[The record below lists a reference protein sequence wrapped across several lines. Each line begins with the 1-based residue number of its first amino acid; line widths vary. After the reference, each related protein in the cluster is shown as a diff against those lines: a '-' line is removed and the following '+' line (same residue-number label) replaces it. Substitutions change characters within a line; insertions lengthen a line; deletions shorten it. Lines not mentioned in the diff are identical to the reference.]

1 MVPIASRGLTTVGF
15 RRDIKFFL
23 AALVGFLAAVIV
35 VLLVVLQTFAARAET
50 EVRNRWDVVSREAAG
65 TIERIGA
72 TDHGSI
78 ETALIYIRGHYGLAA
93 ADVKLPDGSVVRS
106 GATEGDLERVSRR
119 AGTTELTVYFDAAE
133 IRGHRRTF
141 YAIAAISLLAAVL
154 GTILLLLYLP
164 RITAPIEAMLGD
176 AKKLDGDDAEEP
188 HDEAAYLIDTF
199 RRSIETLQR
208 QEAELKVLHEQEKTR
223 ADELQRVSATLTRSL
238 TSGFLALDPAGT
250 IRDLNAA
257 GREILGF
264 AADAPLAGQT
274 LDAFGKR
281 PFRGVM
287 EEAFAKRS
295 AVSRVEVEE
304 MGGDASRVVGVT
316 TVPLFDDAGAFAGM
330 LALFADLTPVRELE
344 ARVRDMQTLAGL
356 GEMAAGIAHE
366 FRNSLSTILGY
377 LRMAR
382 KQPLDD
388 SVAAKLASAEEEAAQ
403 LNAAVEALL
412 HFARPMRL
420 DLHAFDLHETTESVV
435 ERLRRAS
442 PDVSIEVRGAPAG
455 IEGDRQ
461 LVARLLENV
470 LRNAIDA
477 VRAKGAGG
485 VRVSVT
491 PGSVATVMVE
501 DDGIGL
507 DPADAPR
514 YFLPFQSDKPGGFGI
529 GLALARKIV
538 LLHGG
543 TMRLTGKPGEG
554 ATVVVELP
562 EHPPASELR

>member
-1 MVPIASRGLTTVGF
+1 MVPIATRPLTTVGF

-23 AALVGFLAAVIV
+23 AALVGFLAVVIV
-35 VLLVVLQTFAARAET
+35 FLLLVLQTFVARAES
-50 EVRNRWDVVSREAAG
+50 EVRDRWELVAREAGDAIG
-65 TIERIGA
+65 RIGA
-72 TDHGSI
+72 TDPGSI
-78 ETALIYIRGHYGLAA
+78 EAALIYLRGHYDLAA
-93 ADVKLPDGSVVRS
+93 AEARLPGGAIVRS
-106 GATEGDLERVSRR
+106 GATVGDLERVTRR
-119 AGTTELTVYFDAAE
+119 AGTMELSLYFDAAQL
-133 IRGHRRTF
+133 RGHRRTF
-141 YAIAAISLLAAVL
+141 YAIAAISLAAAFL
-154 GTILLLLYLP
+154 GTLLLLLYLP

-176 AKKLDGDDAEEP
+176 ARKLDGNEGDAP

-208 QEAELKVLHEQEKTR
+208 QEAELKILHEQEKMR
-223 ADELQRVSATLTRSL
+223 ADDLQRVSATLTRSL

-250 IRDLNAA
+250 IRDINLA
-257 GREILGF
+257 GRDILGI
-264 AADAPLAGQT
+264 APDTPLAGHG
-274 LDAFGKR
+274 LDGLGER
-281 PFRGVM
+281 PFRRM
-287 EEAFAKRS
+287 LESAFEKQS
-295 AVSRVEVEE
+295 ALSRLEVEE
-304 MGGDASRVVGVT
+304 TVADGSRVIGVT
-316 TVPLFDDAGAFAGM
+316 TVPLLDDAGGFAGM
-330 LALFADLTPVRELE
+330 LALFTDLTPVRELE
-344 ARVRDMQTLAGL
+344 ARVRDMQTLAGV

-420 DLHAFDLHETTESVV
+420 DLHAYDLRETAESVV
-435 ERLRRAS
+435 EKLRRAA
-442 PDVSIEVRGAPAG
+442 PEVPIALRGEPAG

-477 VRAKGAGG
+477 VRAKGSGG
-485 VRVSVT
+485 VRVAVA
-491 PGSVATVMVE
+491 PGSVATVTVE

-507 DPADAPR
+507 DPAEAPR

-529 GLALARKIV
+529 GLALARKIA

-543 TMRLTGKPGEG
+543 TIRLTGRKGEG

-562 EHPPASELR
+562 RHPRAPELP